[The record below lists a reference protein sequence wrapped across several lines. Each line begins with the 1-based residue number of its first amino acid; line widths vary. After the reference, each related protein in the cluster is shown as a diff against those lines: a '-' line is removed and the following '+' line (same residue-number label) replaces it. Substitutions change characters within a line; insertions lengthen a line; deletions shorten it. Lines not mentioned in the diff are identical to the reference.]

1 MNRWPSLKQLHYLIL
16 LAEYQNF
23 NRAAKACF
31 VSQSTLSAGI
41 QTLEESLGVQLIER
55 DRKSFIITPT
65 GHEVVE
71 RARRLLSQA
80 KDLMELT
87 QSQGRGM
94 QGTLRLGCIPTIAPF
109 LLSRL
114 LQQSAVRYPEL
125 ELLLREDTSANLLT
139 RLEAGELDIL
149 ILALPYE
156 LHGLQSRRV
165 GLDPFKLVVHRQ
177 LAARLTE
184 PVDYGQLPE
193 HAIFLLEQ
201 EHCLTGHAVA
211 ACQLSDKRAINPFAA
226 TSLYTLIQMVS
237 AQRGATFLPQMAIN
251 SGLLQQTELIAMPPA
266 IEQASREIGV
276 VWRPSSTRLETFGP
290 LGDLIGECVT
300 ICSRSG

>member
-65 GHEVVE
+65 GQEVVE

-87 QSQGRGM
+87 QAQGRGM

-156 LHGLQSRRV
+156 LHGLQSRQV
-165 GLDPFKLVVHRQ
+165 GQDPFKLVVHRQ
-177 LAARLTE
+177 LAAKLTE
-184 PVDYGQLPE
+184 PVDYSQLPD
-193 HAIFLLEQ
+193 HSIFLLEQ

-251 SGLLQQTELIAMPPA
+251 SGLLQQTELLVMPPVV
-266 IEQASREIGV
+266 EQASREIGV

-300 ICSRSG
+300 VCSRSG